1 MILCWFQVIHPHL
14 NIRISSG
21 RKPRKIGIQLQYP
34 NDFYERQGIIA
45 MNRIK
50 QTQSKNSNYNGS
62 YGNFSVLYTYLL
74 NNYPEII
81 DI

>member
-1 MILCWFQVIHPHL
+1 M
-14 NIRISSG
+14 
-21 RKPRKIGIQLQYP
+21 LQESVEIFLSNNGVEVYRLLIDP
-34 NDFYERQGIIA
+34 CDLYKRQDIVA
-45 MNRIK
+45 TNRIK

-62 YGNFSVLYTYLL
+62 YCNFSVLYTYLL